1 MILIQKEVF
10 GVVQRHFNLPP
21 IISVNVQ
28 FSAINFTSIDNS
40 ARWIH
45 ANVICMFTNFII
57 MWLPSKIAKENNA
70 FECSFIYQHHHHHR
84 HHVKRLL
91 GLSEIHPISILHF
104 NNNFIIFKR
113 HDKIQK
119 KTTLDRSP
127 SLSLHSTMANWLY
140 YVPKKNWKFSLNIR
154 IKTIEMIKL
163 LCGNLNEI
171 YLLDTAVKQRRKK
184 PSNSED
190 EWRRRNQND
199 RDRKCPLAT
208 VFRAK

>member
-1 MILIQKEVF
+1 MILIQKEMF
-10 GVVQRHFNLPP
+10 GGVQRHFNLPP
-21 IISVNVQ
+21 IIFVNVQ

-45 ANVICMFTNFII
+45 ANVICMFANFII

-70 FECSFIYQHHHHHR
+70 FGCSSIHRHHHHHHHHR

-119 KTTLDRSP
+119 RTTLDRSP
-127 SLSLHSTMANWLY
+127 SLSPHFAMANWLY
-140 YVPKKNWKFSLNIR
+140 HVPKKTENF
-154 IKTIEMIKL
+154 L
-163 LCGNLNEI
+163 LTFE
-171 YLLDTAVKQRRKK
+171 
-184 PSNSED
+184 
-190 EWRRRNQND
+190 
-199 RDRKCPLAT
+199 
-208 VFRAK
+208 